1 MRTAKL
7 LAVASLLVLSAC
19 AADRKHARSSE
30 GPIPEST
37 SGASDKS
44 DMPDAPAAKGAPAE
58 SAPADATPAKTES
71 LAIKIAPM
79 KLTPAKKGKTVEVKK
94 DGTITADGKP
104 VAKIAGDQID
114 ALDGSGTLV
123 TVSMDGSLV
132 GQALKPGFKLD
143 GDKLVSDKGYE
154 VTVGDDGTI
163 TSTKDG
169 KSETLAKVEGGADAK
184 RTAVLVTT
192 VLVAKPTDAPAAA
205 AAAPAKGAPAA
216 KKK

>member
-7 LAVASLLVLSAC
+7 FTALALVVLSAC

-30 GPIPEST
+30 APIVAES
-37 SGASDKS
+37 SKGE
-44 DMPDAPAAKGAPAE
+44 DMPAAPAE
-58 SAPADATPAKTES
+58 KTAAPSDKPADATPAKTES
-71 LAIKIAPM
+71 LAIKISPM
-79 KLTPAKKGKTVEVKK
+79 KLVPTKKGKTVEVKK

-104 VAKIAGDQID
+104 VAKISGDQID

-132 GQALKPGFKLD
+132 GQAVRPGLKLE
-143 GDKLVSDKGYE
+143 GDELVSDKGAKVSIGE
-154 VTVGDDGTI
+154 DGTV

-169 KSETLAKVEGGADAK
+169 KSETLAKVEGGGDAK

-192 VLVAKPTDAPAAA
+192 LLVAKPTETPAAS
-205 AAAPAKGAPAA
+205 AAAPS

>member
-1 MRTAKL
+1 MRTAQL

-30 GPIPEST
+30 GPIANET
-37 SGASDKS
+37 SSSEKS
-44 DMPDAPAAKGAPAE
+44 DMPDAPVAKGAPAE
-58 SAPADATPAKTES
+58 AAPAATPTKNET

-79 KLTPAKKGKTVEVKK
+79 KVTPAKKGKTVEVKK
-94 DGTITADGKP
+94 DGTITADGKA
-104 VAKIAGDQID
+104 VAKISGDQID

-123 TVSMDGSLV
+123 TVSMDGTLV

-143 GDKLVSDKGYE
+143 GDKLVTDSGAE
-154 VTVGDDGTI
+154 VTVGDDGSV

-169 KSETLAKVEGGADAK
+169 KSETLAKVEGAADAK
-184 RTAVLVTT
+184 RTAVLVTA
-192 VLVAKPTDAPAAA
+192 VLVVKPSDAT
-205 AAAPAKGAPAA
+205 AAAPAKAAAPTA

>member
-1 MRTAKL
+1 MRNASL
-7 LAVASLLVLSAC
+7 LAVASLVVLTAC

-30 GPIPEST
+30 GPIAAES
-37 SGASDKS
+37 SDKS
-44 DMPDAPAAKGAPAE
+44 DMPAAPAEKGAPAE
-58 SAPADATPAKTES
+58 STAATATPTKTES

-79 KLTPAKKGKTVEVKK
+79 KLTPTKKGKTVEVKK

-132 GQALKPGFKLD
+132 GQAIKPGFKLE
-143 GDKLVSDKGYE
+143 GDKLVTDKGVE
-154 VTVGDDGTI
+154 ITVGDDGTV

-184 RTAVLVTT
+184 RTAVLVAT
-192 VLVAKPTDAPAAA
+192 VLVAKPADAPAP
-205 AAAPAKGAPAA
+205 AAPAK
-216 KKK
+216 KK

>member
-1 MRTAKL
+1 MRNAKL
-7 LAVASLLVLSAC
+7 LAVAALFVLSAC
-19 AADRKHARSSE
+19 AADRKHARTSEAPIVAESSQ
-30 GPIPEST
+30 
-37 SGASDKS
+37 AS
-44 DMPDAPAAKGAPAE
+44 DMPAAPAEKTSATTDAPAD
-58 SAPADATPAKTES
+58 SAAATPTKTET

-132 GQALKPGFKLD
+132 GQSVRPGMKLE
-143 GDKLVSDKGYE
+143 GDDLVSDQGIKVSLGE
-154 VTVGDDGTI
+154 DGNV

-169 KSETLAKVEGGADAK
+169 KSETLAKAEGAADAK

-192 VLVAKPTDAPAAA
+192 LLVAQPAAPAAKT
-205 AAAPAKGAPAA
+205 AAPAK
-216 KKK
+216 KK

>member
-1 MRTAKL
+1 MRTVKL

-19 AADRKHARSSE
+19 AADRKHGRSSE
-30 GPIPEST
+30 TPIAE
-37 SGASDKS
+37 GASDKS
-44 DMPDAPAAKGAPAE
+44 DMPAAPAEKTAPTTDAPADTAAA
-58 SAPADATPAKTES
+58 PAKTET

-94 DGTITADGKP
+94 DGTITADGKA
-104 VAKIAGDQID
+104 VAKISGDQID

-123 TVSMDGSLV
+123 TVSMDGTLV
-132 GQALKPGFKLD
+132 GQGVKPGFKLD
-143 GDKLVSDKGYE
+143 GDKLVSDKGAE
-154 VTVGDDGTI
+154 VTVGDDGNV

-169 KSETLAKVEGGADAK
+169 KSETLAKVEGAADAK

-192 VLVAKPTDAPAAA
+192 VLVAKPSDAATAT
-205 AAAPAKGAPAA
+205 AAPAKAPAA

>member
-7 LAVASLLVLSAC
+7 LAVASLVVLAAC
-19 AADRKHARSSE
+19 AADRKHGRGTEAPIANESSE
-30 GPIPEST
+30 
-37 SGASDKS
+37 KS
-44 DMPDAPAAKGAPAE
+44 DMPAAPTEKSTGETPAATAEAAP
-58 SAPADATPAKTES
+58 TKTET

-79 KLTPAKKGKTVEVKK
+79 KVTPAKKGKTVEVKK

-123 TVSMDGSLV
+123 TVSMDGTLV

-143 GDKLVSDKGYE
+143 GDKLVTDKGVE
-154 VTVGDDGTI
+154 VSLGDDGNV
-163 TSTKDG
+163 TSSKDG
-169 KSETLAKVEGGADAK
+169 KSETLAKVEGGSDAK

-192 VLVAKPTDAPAAA
+192 VLVAKPSDAPAPAAA
-205 AAAPAKGAPAA
+205 PAA
-216 KKK
+216 GKKK

>member
-1 MRTAKL
+1 MRTATL
-7 LAVASLLVLSAC
+7 FAVASLVVLSAC

-30 GPIPEST
+30 GPIAAES
-37 SGASDKS
+37 SDKS
-44 DMPDAPAAKGAPAE
+44 DMPAAPTEKGAPAE
-58 SAPADATPAKTES
+58 TTAAAEAAPTKTES

-132 GQALKPGFKLD
+132 GQAIKPGFKLD
-143 GDKLVSDKGYE
+143 GDKLVTDKGVE
-154 VTVGDDGTI
+154 VTVGDDGNV

-169 KSETLAKVEGGADAK
+169 KTETLAKVEGAADAK
-184 RTAVLVTT
+184 RTAVLVTA
-192 VLVAKPTDAPAAA
+192 VLVAKPSDAPAPAAA
-205 AAAPAKGAPAA
+205 

>member
-1 MRTAKL
+1 MRNAKL
-7 LAVASLLVLSAC
+7 LAAVALLVLSAC
-19 AADRKHARSSE
+19 AADRKHGRSSE
-30 GPIPEST
+30 APIAES
-37 SGASDKS
+37 SSSSEKS
-44 DMPDAPAAKGAPAE
+44 DMPP
-58 SAPADATPAKTES
+58 APADKSATTTGGEATPAAEPAAPKMDI
-71 LAIKIAPM
+71 AIKIAPM

-104 VAKIAGDQID
+104 VAKISGDQID

-132 GQALKPGFKLD
+132 GQAVKPGFKLD
-143 GDKLVSDKGYE
+143 GDKLVSDKGFE
-154 VTVGDDGTI
+154 VTVGDDGNV

-192 VLVAKPTDAPAAA
+192 VLVAKPSETPAA
-205 AAAPAKGAPAA
+205 GAPAT